1 MLVIFMSPFLVNLFV
16 AATAV
21 AAIYPLHKLLVRK
34 VHLNRTISA
43 LITLFFLV
51 TIVVLPLSFFLILLY
66 KQLVVGLQDVLLWLS
81 NTINSDFENLPWL
94 LEIIAFVEENFDFSN
109 QFQDEDSVKQLIL
122 DSAQSATNFITQFG
136 KFIFSYTANIL
147 SFLFNS
153 IIQAIIFFLALF
165 YFIRDGDLI
174 VNYTASLMPLSRKYK
189 EELFRKMLNL
199 THSIV
204 YGIFGAAL
212 AQGLM
217 LWLGFSLAGVENA
230 MFWATIGAVMSPL
243 PYIGTSIVWIP
254 VVAVVFASGQFWTA
268 IFLTSWCLFIV
279 GLADNVVK
287 PLIIGKATALHP
299 FAVMLVIIGGTFVFG
314 FKGIIFGPLVLT
326 VTLAFLHIYEME
338 YEIEPQENRLIA
350 NDDRYVVKKIKK
362 IKKHLFGSK
371 RTEDRKQNTVNR
383 RQ

>member
-1 MLVIFMSPFLVNLFV
+1 
-16 AATAV
+16 
-21 AAIYPLHKLLVRK
+21 
-34 VHLNRTISA
+34 
-43 LITLFFLV
+43 
-51 TIVVLPLSFFLILLY
+51 
-66 KQLVVGLQDVLLWLS
+66 
-81 NTINSDFENLPWL
+81 
-94 LEIIAFVEENFDFSN
+94 
-109 QFQDEDSVKQLIL
+109 
-122 DSAQSATNFITQFG
+122 
-136 KFIFSYTANIL
+136 
-147 SFLFNS
+147 
-153 IIQAIIFFLALF
+153 
-165 YFIRDGDLI
+165 
-174 VNYTASLMPLSRKYK
+174 
-189 EELFRKMLNL
+189 
-199 THSIV
+199 
-204 YGIFGAAL
+204 
-212 AQGLM
+212 
-217 LWLGFSLAGVENA
+217 